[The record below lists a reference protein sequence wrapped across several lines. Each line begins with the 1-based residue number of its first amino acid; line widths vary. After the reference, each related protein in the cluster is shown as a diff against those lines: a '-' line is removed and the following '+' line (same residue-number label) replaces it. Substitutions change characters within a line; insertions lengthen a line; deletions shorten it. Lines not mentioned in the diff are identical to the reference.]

1 MAINNEGAITGY
13 YEDSSGVARGFV
25 RSAKGSSTSF
35 DVPGSTGTFPGS
47 INRDGTVTGWY
58 TDADGNYHGFVRGK

>member
-1 MAINNEGAITGY
+1 MGINNEGAITGY
-13 YEDSSGVARGFV
+13 YEDSSGVAHGFV
-25 RSAKGSSTSF
+25 RSAKGSSASF

-58 TDADGNYHGFVRGK
+58 TDTDGNYHGFVRSK